1 MILNYLDL
9 LPNEILDI
17 IYDFVY
23 IEYKQKHKI
32 NMIQISNELDS
43 FWLIKHY
50 LSYSMNYDRSFT
62 LINKKFMLG
71 FRSNCR
77 SISKNLV
84 KSLKE
89 SNLSYIKPNFIK
101 IIYSK

>member
-9 LPNEILDI
+9 LPNEIIDI

-43 FWLIKHY
+43 FLAYK
-50 LSYSMNYDRSFT
+50 T
-62 LINKKFMLG
+62 L
-71 FRSNCR
+71 
-77 SISKNLV
+77 
-84 KSLKE
+84 LKLFYE
-89 SNLSYIKPNFIK
+89 L
-101 IIYSK
+101 